1 MIDNEEMILIEDPHE
16 TTPPAPSAQK
26 RQARRRNSRSRSR
39 TGTIG
44 IDETDSSSTYGTLP
58 RRSQRR
64 TGGP

>member
-1 MIDNEEMILIEDPHE
+1 MILIEDPHE
-16 TTPPAPSAQK
+16 TTPPALSAQK
-26 RQARRRNSRSRSR
+26 RHARRRNSRSRSR

-44 IDETDSSSTYGTLP
+44 IDEIDSSSTYGILP

>member
-1 MIDNEEMILIEDPHE
+1 MILIEDPHE
-16 TTPPAPSAQK
+16 TTPPALSAQK
-26 RQARRRNSRSRSR
+26 RQARRRNSRSR

-44 IDETDSSSTYGTLP
+44 IDETDSSSSYGTLP